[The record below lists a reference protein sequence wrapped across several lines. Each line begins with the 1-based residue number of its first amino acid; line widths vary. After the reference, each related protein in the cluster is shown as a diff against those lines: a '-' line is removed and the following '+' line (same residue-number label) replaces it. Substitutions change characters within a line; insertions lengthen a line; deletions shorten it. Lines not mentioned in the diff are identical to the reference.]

1 MFGAT
6 WQTSKGFFFGG
17 GINWSAK
24 AEDREDVGVDSDDN
38 FGTKFGW
45 QFRIGYH
52 PGVAGIPV
60 AAAAA
65 SAAASR
71 RRPRRST
78 RSPSTRSAIRARSK
92 SAARPR

>member
-6 WQTSKGFFFGG
+6 WQARNGFFAGG
-17 GINWSAK
+17 GINWSLK

-52 PGVAGIPV
+52 PGVAGMPV
-60 AAAAA
+60 PAAAAPAA
-65 SAAASR
+65 SNAGCGAAAHAHHRCAVQSVHG
-71 RRPRRST
+71 
-78 RSPSTRSAIRARSK
+78 
-92 SAARPR
+92 